1 MRAAPPQSY
10 ALHRR
15 RLFSC
20 APLLL
25 KATLCIVVG
34 AAHAAFNK
42 QKVNTFT
49 SCEILS
55 ALTAQSTPMPQLM
68 LSRRGLI
75 LIRKSAIY

>member
-1 MRAAPPQSY
+1 MGSR
-10 ALHRR
+10 
-15 RLFSC
+15 

-25 KATLCIVVG
+25 IASLCIVAG
-34 AAHAAFNK
+34 AAHAAFHR

-68 LSRRGLI
+68 LSRRGLV
-75 LIRKSAIY
+75 LIRKSAIYRLLFQQ